1 MYLHKILLLLPLVG
15 LISCS
20 SSPNRAKP
28 VGNNFTSGTIRL
40 GGDLGYS
47 TNGTGTMDGSARHLN
62 GNAGYFVTDK
72 VELGGSVNIEDVN
85 KKHGSANLEAVSF
98 AVYARAYSTTVGPL
112 RTFAELGVGMGS
124 VDAGPAS
131 VDFSTFQLSIG
142 MLEFISKSV
151 AVELA
156 LEETFYFF
164 DSPNPDGSGLAIN
177 LGVSW
182 YL

>member
-20 SSPNRAKP
+20 SSPNRSKP
-28 VGNNFTSGTIRL
+28 AGLTFTSGTIRL
-40 GGDLGYS
+40 GGDVGYS
-47 TNGTGTMDGSARHLN
+47 SNGTGSMNGNAAHLN
-62 GNAGYFVTDK
+62 GNAGYFVTDR
-72 VELGGSVNIEDVN
+72 VELGGSINIEDVN
-85 KKHGSANLEAVSF
+85 AKNGAADLEAVSF
-98 AVYARAYSTTVGPL
+98 AAYARAYSSTVGPL
-112 RTFAELGVGMGS
+112 RTFAELGFGTGT

-142 MLEFISKSV
+142 VLEFVSKSV

-164 DSPNPDGSGLAIN
+164 DSPNADGNGLALN

-182 YL
+182 YF